1 MAEKDIILRINTITD
16 KEVMEEYGEVL
27 NKVLG
32 SYDDNIRTLQS
43 YRDLVKSLRADISA
57 YNKVIEEQG
66 DLTKEQEADYEELI
80 KLERSYSNEISKLQ
94 IVLKNQEKI
103 NQSLDGSMENQSLL
117 LGKLRMAWRK
127 MTDEQKAAN
136 PQMLAAIQAL
146 DRHIKGADANIGNFQ
161 RNVGNYPGLMAQMGQ
176 SAASMAARANP
187 AFGTVTQSVMGMT
200 QQFGLTSGA
209 IGAVG
214 GVLAVAATGFKVFQD
229 SMELTQTVGD
239 AVAIKVAGWEATYD
253 KFIRMVASADFS
265 NFWEQ
270 LGRVKEVGEETAAVL
285 DELFERNN
293 ALAIAEAKASV
304 EQQRNLKIMRDQTR
318 SIEERKAAGEAYTA
332 SVMELAQRRQDIAK
346 QEHEALLKDFAEQIG
361 ASEEQISWYIENYD
375 TYRVA
380 VNKHLDDV
388 ATAEE
393 AYKTQQKYIHD
404 LDGAAKAQDY
414 ADAQEL
420 YKKWQT
426 AKDSVSNLSE
436 EEQKFLAIQNKYNLA
451 NDKMTTQLVNSWA
464 NVYRAI
470 SGAEAATQRAATTVN
485 SLTAQQKRQETKE
498 AAKTAPKGKSK
509 YANVETFEDYQLAI
523 AEDMEKQTTDL
534 AKWLMEE
541 AEKDVS
547 IPQEVLNSAGVKA
560 AKMAREANEWLQNEL
575 EAAEAEEAPIIAP
588 VADPSK
594 SPLAKVLGVTDE
606 QLTSIKSQA
615 LQAAQQ
621 IYGSIQQMAQQASQ
635 RRLDDELAAI
645 EDKTESEKAILK
657 AKFDKGVLSE
667 KQYEKEIAEI
677 DEQAEARRE
686 EVRKEA
692 FEKEKRWN
700 MATAFMNMAQAVI
713 KALTQLPPPAKW
725 VEAALVTAT
734 GTAQIATIAS
744 QKYARGGV
752 LHGPSHAQGGIKG
765 YIEGQPF
772 EVEGK
777 ETIINAR
784 SSEKYRNELSWINSD
799 NGWGVDFAGVR
810 GKSNYRP
817 QFKYARGGVLGSYDF
832 SPAAIP
838 QSNTVHQSIA
848 RYNERTEE
856 LIAAVNRRIDRLQV
870 KVNISDIENASET
883 KHVHIAR
890 ASLP

>member
-117 LGKLRMAWRK
+117 LGKIRMAWRK

-176 SAASMAARANP
+176 SVASMAASVNTAL
-187 AFGTVTQSVMGMT
+187 GTVTQTVMGMT
-200 QQFGLTSGA
+200 EQFGLTSGA
-209 IGAVG
+209 IGAIG

-229 SMELTQTVGD
+229 SMELTQQVGD
-239 AVAIKVAGWEATYD
+239 AVEIKVAGWQATYD
-253 KFIRMVASADFS
+253 KFIRMVASADLS
-265 NFWEQ
+265 NFWQQ
-270 LGRVKEVGEETAAVL
+270 LAKAKEVGEEVAAVL

-293 ALAIAEAKASV
+293 ALTIAEAKASV

-346 QEHEALLKDFAEQIG
+346 QEHEALLKNFAAQTG

-388 ATAEE
+388 ARAEE
-393 AYKTQQKYIHD
+393 AYKAQQKYIRQ
-404 LDGAAKAQDY
+404 LEGAATTQDY
-414 ADAQEL
+414 AEAQEL
-420 YKKWQT
+420 YNKWQT
-426 AKDSVSNLSE
+426 AKESVSNLSE
-436 EEQKFLAIQNKYNLA
+436 EEQRFLAIQNKYNLA
-451 NDKMTTQLVNSWA
+451 NDEMTTQLVNSWA
-464 NVYRAI
+464 SVYRAI
-470 SGAEAATQRAATTVN
+470 AGAESATQRAATTVN
-485 SLTAQQKRQETKE
+485 SLTAQQQRREGKASSKKE
-498 AAKTAPKGKSK
+498 VEIDASKVFTFKEDKSK
-509 YANVETFEDYQLAI
+509 VKIATQNLFSAFE
-523 AEDMEKQTTDL
+523 
-534 AKWLMEE
+534 EE
-541 AEKDVS
+541 IDKE
-547 IPQEVLNSAGVKA
+547 LAGVQA
-560 AKMAREANEWLQNEL
+560 MRGGGT
-575 EAAEAEEAPIIAP
+575 
-588 VADPSK
+588 
-594 SPLAKVLGVTDE
+594 SPLAVALGVTDE

-635 RRLDDELAAI
+635 RRLDNELKAVEDEA
-645 EDKTESEKAILK
+645 EREKAILK
-657 AKFDKGVLSE
+657 AKLDSGVLNE
-667 KQYEKEIAEI
+667 KQYEKKIAEI
-677 DEQAEARRE
+677 DKNAEAKRE
-686 EVRKEA
+686 EAQKEA
-692 FEKEKRWN
+692 FEREKRWN
-700 MATAFMNMAQAVI
+700 IANALMNMALAITNIWATNKGGAAARIAETVI
-713 KALTQLPPPAKW
+713 A
-725 VEAALVTAT
+725 TAS
-734 GTAQIATIAS
+734 GLAQIATISA
-744 QKYARGGV
+744 QKYARGGE
-752 LHGPSHAQGGIKG
+752 LHGASHAQGGIKG
-765 YIEGQPF
+765 NIQGHNIELEGD
-772 EVEGK
+772 EVV
-777 ETIINAR
+777 INKR
-784 SSEKYRNELSWINSD
+784 SSRKYRSLLSYINSD

-810 GKSNYRP
+810 GSGGYRP
-817 QFKYARGGVLGSYDF
+817 QLKYAKGGVLGSYDF
-832 SPAAIP
+832 SPASVP
-838 QSNTVHQSIA
+838 QASLLQKQMAQQV
-848 RYNERTEE
+848 ERTES
-856 LIAAVNRRIDRLQV
+856 LIAATNRRIDRLQV
-870 KVNISDIENASET
+870 QVNISDIEGASNT
-883 KHVHIAR
+883 KRVHINR
-890 ASLP
+890 AKL

>member
-176 SAASMAARANP
+176 SVASMAASVNTAL
-187 AFGTVTQSVMGMT
+187 GTVTQTVMGMT
-200 QQFGLTSGA
+200 EQFGLTSGA
-209 IGAVG
+209 IGAIG

-229 SMELTQTVGD
+229 SMELTQQVGD
-239 AVAIKVAGWEATYD
+239 AVEIKVAGWQATYD
-253 KFIRMVASADFS
+253 KFIRMVASADLS
-265 NFWEQ
+265 NFWQQ
-270 LGRVKEVGEETAAVL
+270 LAKAKEVGEEVAAVL

-293 ALAIAEAKASV
+293 ALTIAEAKASV

-346 QEHEALLKDFAEQIG
+346 QEHEALLKNFAAQTG

-388 ATAEE
+388 ARAEE
-393 AYKTQQKYIHD
+393 AYKAQQKYIRQ
-404 LDGAAKAQDY
+404 LEGAATTQDY

-420 YKKWQT
+420 YKKWQA
-426 AKDSVSNLSE
+426 AKESVSNLSE
-436 EEQKFLAIQNKYNLA
+436 EEQRFLAIQNKYNLA
-451 NDKMTTQLVNSWA
+451 NDEMTTQLVNSWA
-464 NVYRAI
+464 SVYRAI
-470 SGAEAATQRAATTVN
+470 AGAESATQRAATTVN
-485 SLTAQQKRQETKE
+485 SLTAQQQRREGKASSKKE
-498 AAKTAPKGKSK
+498 VEIDASKVFTFKEDKSK
-509 YANVETFEDYQLAI
+509 VKIATQNLFSAFE
-523 AEDMEKQTTDL
+523 
-534 AKWLMEE
+534 EE
-541 AEKDVS
+541 IDKE
-547 IPQEVLNSAGVKA
+547 LAGVQA
-560 AKMAREANEWLQNEL
+560 MRGGGT
-575 EAAEAEEAPIIAP
+575 
-588 VADPSK
+588 
-594 SPLAKVLGVTDE
+594 SPLAVALGVTDE

-635 RRLDDELAAI
+635 RRLDNELKAVEDEA
-645 EDKTESEKAILK
+645 EREKAILK
-657 AKFDKGVLSE
+657 AKLDSGVLNE
-667 KQYEKEIAEI
+667 KKIAEI
-677 DEQAEARRE
+677 DKNAEAKRE
-686 EVRKEA
+686 EAQKEA
-692 FEKEKRWN
+692 FEREKRWN
-700 MATAFMNMAQAVI
+700 IANALMNMALAITNIWATNKGGAAARIAETVI
-713 KALTQLPPPAKW
+713 A
-725 VEAALVTAT
+725 TAS
-734 GTAQIATIAS
+734 GLAQIATISA
-744 QKYARGGV
+744 QKYARGGE
-752 LHGPSHAQGGIKG
+752 LHGASHAQGGIKG
-765 YIEGQPF
+765 NIQGHNIELEGD
-772 EVEGK
+772 EVV
-777 ETIINAR
+777 INKR
-784 SSEKYRNELSWINSD
+784 SSRKYRSLLSYINSD

-810 GKSNYRP
+810 GSGGYRP
-817 QFKYARGGVLGSYDF
+817 QLKYAKGGVLGSYDF
-832 SPAAIP
+832 SPASVP
-838 QSNTVHQSIA
+838 QASLLQKQMAQQV
-848 RYNERTEE
+848 ERTES
-856 LIAAVNRRIDRLQV
+856 LIAATNRRIDRLQV
-870 KVNISDIENASET
+870 QVNISDIEDARET
-883 KHVHIAR
+883 KRVHIAR